1 MAFTEEDKRELLEEI
16 KKASIV
22 VEDQPRA
29 KDMDSVDNL
38 IGTKDGKVLNVPA
51 ALLRP
56 VKVAS
61 EEELDRML
69 EAGECEAGKIYYTE
83 EES

>member
-1 MAFTEEDKRELLEEI
+1 MA
-16 KKASIV
+16 
-22 VEDQPRA
+22 
-29 KDMDSVDNL
+29 SVDNL

-56 VKVAS
+56 EKVAS
-61 EEELDRML
+61 DEELDRML
-69 EAGECEAGKIYYTE
+69 EAGECEASRIYYTE